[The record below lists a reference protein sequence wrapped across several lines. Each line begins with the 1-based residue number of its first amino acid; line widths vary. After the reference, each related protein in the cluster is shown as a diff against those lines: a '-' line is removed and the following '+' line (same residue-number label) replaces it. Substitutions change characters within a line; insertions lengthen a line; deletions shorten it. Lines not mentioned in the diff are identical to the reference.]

1 MGPFARNLLAVAFKL
16 EATGQSR
23 HIHSDSMCGIA
34 GFMSTRESA
43 ESRAETVRRMCAAMV
58 HRGPDDEGHATIHEA
73 SLGMRRLAI
82 FDHAHGHQPMQ
93 TADGRYTLVFNG
105 AIYNHRELRAE
116 LEQAG
121 HAFKTHCDTEVLLL
135 AFAHRQEQCLPR
147 LRGMF
152 AFAIW
157 DDWERQLF
165 AARDAF
171 GIKPLLLCAASHATT
186 SVIS

>member
-1 MGPFARNLLAVAFKL
+1 
-16 EATGQSR
+16 
-23 HIHSDSMCGIA
+23 MCGIA